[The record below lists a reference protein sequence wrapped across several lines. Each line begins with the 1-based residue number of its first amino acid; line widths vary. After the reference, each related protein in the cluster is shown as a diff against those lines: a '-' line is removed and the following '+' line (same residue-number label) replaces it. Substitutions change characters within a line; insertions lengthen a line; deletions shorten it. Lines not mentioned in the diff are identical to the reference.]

1 MSLEAAT
8 QGSNKRILLKPFF
21 PGLNE
26 LRALAALCVILSHIE
41 QMKELAGLS
50 FKYWFP
56 IPGKLG
62 VILFFA
68 LSGFLITAILIGEKA
83 TSTAGVNLRKFYLK
97 RVLRIW
103 PLYFLIV
110 GSGLIILNRLS
121 VFEVPGL
128 SALAYNR
135 LDMKNILLL
144 LIILPNYVEILIPY
158 LTQIW
163 SIGIEEQFYLVQ
175 PCIVKYARTES
186 ILGVIMFL
194 AVFSKEILLL
204 TNKVVNSYILHNIAN
219 QSVYSGCIAIGCIG
233 ALLCNKYPDMVVK
246 LIHNKVVQFIALILL
261 ISFITAI
268 NFYKDITILDYRY
281 YAVIFLVII
290 INAATNPE
298 SLYNLNNRHLDYLG
312 KISYGLYMYHE
323 FGIGCSIAIVKYL
336 SNFTYNYLA
345 FEIML
350 YSIALLLTVLIS
362 AISFKYFES
371 YFLSFKSRL

>member
-1 MSLEAAT
+1 MSLEATSQSSAR
-8 QGSNKRILLKPFF
+8 GVLLKSFF

-41 QMKELAGLS
+41 QMKELAGLPY
-50 FKYWFP
+50 KYWFP

-68 LSGFLITAILIGEKA
+68 LSGFLITAILITEKS
-83 TSTAGVNLRKFYLK
+83 TSPSGVNLRKFYIK

-110 GSGLIILNRLS
+110 GSGLLIVNKLA
-121 VFEVPGL
+121 VFEVPML

-144 LIILPNYVEILIPY
+144 LLILPNYVEILIPY

-175 PCIVKYARTES
+175 PCIVKYVRTES
-186 ILGVIMFL
+186 ILAVIMFL
-194 AVFSKEILLL
+194 AVFSKELLLL
-204 TNKVVNSYILHNIAN
+204 TNKVFNSGMLHDIAN
-219 QSVYSGCIAIGCIG
+219 QSVYSGCIAIGCLG
-233 ALLCNKYPDMVVK
+233 ALVCSKYPDTVVR
-246 LIHNKVVQFIALILL
+246 LIHHKFVQFISLILL
-261 ISFITAI
+261 ISFLIAI
-268 NFYKDITILDYRY
+268 NYYKDITILDYRY

-323 FGIGCSIAIVKYL
+323 FGIGCSIAAVKYL
-336 SNFTYNYLA
+336 SNYAYNYLA
-345 FEIML
+345 FEITL
-350 YSIALLLTVLIS
+350 YSMALLLTMLIS

-371 YFLSFKSRL
+371 YFLGFKSRL